1 MRGEIAVDGAFGHAV
16 TLLSA
21 GGFGLISALVWLIL
35 EKAMTNEELLQDL
48 KQLITATISQQM
60 ANVATKDDLRDL
72 RREVKTDLKEVE
84 QRLTARI
91 DGLEAK
97 IDRVQDA
104 VADTLT
110 RVAE

>member
-1 MRGEIAVDGAFGHAV
+1 
-16 TLLSA
+16 
-21 GGFGLISALVWLIL
+21 
-35 EKAMTNEELLQDL
+35 MTNEELLQDL

-110 RVAE
+110 RVAEALDTTHQVGDLERRVTRLEHGSA